1 MAYCPC
7 EEPARRQISNTDKN
21 PDRPFYVCPR
31 NHCRFFEWEDELIPA
46 GLNPPPPKSPPKT
59 PRAQRIVQSPS
70 TPTNSTKKLIQTTI
84 KRSFSKMAEP
94 QTPRRETMTPEQKA
108 RRLAAIE
115 AGLREKETRDEDQ
128 RETSRIGVG
137 VPIFNGVDDEEMETV
152 VHEPSSVSDSD
163 VFPTSKRK
171 RLTFKEEE
179 EETLLSTRPSQF
191 TKSVST
197 ILPTAQASRFPSDD
211 RSSSPTPS
219 ERTQQKAG
227 RNSEGENAARLK
239 KTMSWDSSI
248 RIPGAHYDDSD
259 IVDIDVDIDVED
271 RNSRTDNPSLVGS
284 LVRSLGNVFAST
296 QNHSNAPQNSGEGD
310 TSRLIKNFST
320 HQNTYP
326 EYSYKFDNELSVVLK
341 SVDGMQNT
349 FNSMS
354 ADIQRLKQEL
364 ASSVRSNDLKGQRI
378 VELENEV
385 QRLSFRNSQLEE
397 QLSVLHEFS
406 RPTPPTS

>member
-1 MAYCPC
+1 MYVY
-7 EEPARRQISNTDKN
+7 NT
-21 PDRPFYVCPR
+21 
-31 NHCRFFEWEDELIPA
+31 EWEDELIPA

-171 RLTFKEEE
+171 RLIFKEE
-179 EETLLSTRPSQF
+179 EETLLNTAPTQIA
-191 TKSVST
+191 KSVST
-197 ILPTAQASRFPSDD
+197 ILPTVQGSSRFPSND
-211 RSSSPTPS
+211 RCSSPTPS

-227 RNSEGENAARLK
+227 KISESENAVRLK
-239 KTMSWDSSI
+239 KTMSWDPSI

-259 IVDIDVDIDVED
+259 IVDIDVDVED
-271 RNSRTDNPSLVGS
+271 QISRTNNPSLVGS
-284 LVRSLGNVFAST
+284 LVRSLGSVFTST

-310 TSRLIKNFST
+310 SSRSIKNLPI

-364 ASSVRSNDLKGQRI
+364 ASSIRSSDLKGQRI
-378 VELENEV
+378 IELENEV
-385 QRLSFRNSQLEE
+385 QRCVSHGTLSTNINIL
-397 QLSVLHEFS
+397 
-406 RPTPPTS
+406 TIG